1 MGASRPQ
8 EVPEDPMSEMPLE
21 SPTEDVAEQ
30 RADAYPTAP
39 RAGSNRSADEAFE
52 ADPADAR
59 DQADEVPLD
68 EDDYQ

>member
-1 MGASRPQ
+1 
-8 EVPEDPMSEMPLE
+8 MSELPLE
-21 SPTEDVAEQ
+21 SPADDVAEQ
-30 RADAYPTAP
+30 RADAYPGGRP
-39 RAGSNRSADEAFE
+39 GAGARPADEAFE

>member
-1 MGASRPQ
+1 
-8 EVPEDPMSEMPLE
+8 MSEMPLE
-21 SPTEDVAEQ
+21 SPAEDVAEQ
-30 RADAYPTAP
+30 RAEAYPTTP
-39 RAGSNRSADEAFE
+39 RAAVRGAEEAFE

>member
-1 MGASRPQ
+1 
-8 EVPEDPMSEMPLE
+8 MSEMPLE
-21 SPTEDVAEQ
+21 STSADVAEQ
-30 RADAYPTAP
+30 RADAYPDTP
-39 RAGSNRSADEAFE
+39 RVAVRTPGDAFE

>member
-1 MGASRPQ
+1 
-8 EVPEDPMSEMPLE
+8 MSETPLE
-21 SPTEDVAEQ
+21 SPSEDVAEQ
-30 RADAYPTAP
+30 RTDAYRDRPPVAVRP
-39 RAGSNRSADEAFE
+39 ARDVFE

>member
-1 MGASRPQ
+1 
-8 EVPEDPMSEMPLE
+8 MSEMPLE
-21 SPTEDVAEQ
+21 SPSEDVAEQ
-30 RADAYPTAP
+30 RADAYPDPSRLATR
-39 RAGSNRSADEAFE
+39 RAGDAFE

>member
-1 MGASRPQ
+1 MT
-8 EVPEDPMSEMPLE
+8 EMPLE
-21 SPTEDVAEQ
+21 SPSEDVAEQ
-30 RADAYPTAP
+30 RADAYPGLP
-39 RAGSNRSADEAFE
+39 RMAATRSADDAFE

>member
-1 MGASRPQ
+1 
-8 EVPEDPMSEMPLE
+8 MSEMPLE
-21 SPTEDVAEQ
+21 SPSEDAAEQ
-30 RADAYPTAP
+30 RTDAYPDPSSRVATR
-39 RAGSNRSADEAFE
+39 RAGEAFE

>member
-1 MGASRPQ
+1 
-8 EVPEDPMSEMPLE
+8 MSEMPLE
-21 SPTEDVAEQ
+21 SPAEDVVEQ
-30 RADAYPTAP
+30 RADAYPE
-39 RAGSNRSADEAFE
+39 RSAGVAGRRTGDAFE